1 MPAYLDSPF
10 VVFAIALIGQCAA
23 AYAGVCLGKRA
34 HRLGVGE
41 RHYFDTVQAATLTLM
56 ALIVGFTFSMAVT
69 RYDQRK
75 TLEEA
80 EANAIGTE
88 YLRAALLPGDS
99 GAHVRELLKS
109 YLDLRVAFYE
119 TRDPQL
125 ATSIAQNTARLQDEL
140 WAAML
145 PVSVSQQTPT
155 IALAVSGMND
165 VLNSQGYTQAAWWNR
180 IPIGAWAMM
189 GLMAFSCNLLVGY
202 RERRSGKLFLFVLPV
217 IISISFFLIADLDNP
232 RGGVIRV
239 HPQNLL
245 ATSQSIKAP

>member
-1 MPAYLDSPF
+1 MLVSLDNPF
-10 VVFAIALIGQCAA
+10 VVFAIALIGQGAA
-23 AYAGVCLGKRA
+23 AFVGEYLRRRA
-34 HRLGVGE
+34 RRLGVGE

-99 GAHVRELLKS
+99 NARARELLRN
-109 YLDLRVAFYE
+109 YLDLRIAFYE
-119 TRDPQL
+119 SGNGSL
-125 ATSIAQNTARLQDEL
+125 AAQISQQTARLQDEL
-140 WAAML
+140 WAAVL
-145 PVSVSQQTPT
+145 PAAASQPTPT
-155 IALAVSGMND
+155 MALVLSGMND

-180 IPIGAWAMM
+180 IPVGAWAMM
-189 GLMAFSCNLLVGY
+189 GLMALSCNLLVGY

-217 IISISFFLIADLDNP
+217 IISISFFLIADLDSP